1 MNPSDGER
9 RDPTAVLGRRTLA
22 WLFDVLLFAAAFLVP
37 VAIFGQVFQGADIL
51 AQPDGFRF
59 ESGDAA
65 LFVRSRVL
73 VVPGDKFW
81 IAVALPVILFLG
93 SWVIA
98 QGLRGVT
105 PGKGL
110 FRVRT
115 VTREQPRPGIGRAL
129 LRTLLWIVD
138 LITIVLPIGF
148 ILATFTRGHRRV
160 GDFAAGT
167 FVVDRAYARRL
178 AERADGGRMAAPEP
192 SPAPATGPAPVP
204 VTASSSAD
212 GDFPRL
218 RDIDDAPPPSTEPVW
233 DDDLDTYVR
242 WEPSVQKWIGWDEG
256 GQRWRVVDR
265 QSG

>member
-1 MNPSDGER
+1 MSPSDGER
-9 RDPTAVLGRRTLA
+9 RDPTAVLGRRSLA

-37 VAIFGQVFQGADIL
+37 IAIFGQIFRGADIA

-81 IAVALPVILFLG
+81 IAVALPVILFIG
-93 SWVIA
+93 SWIVA
-98 QGLRGVT
+98 QGLRGLT
-105 PGKGL
+105 PGKAL
-110 FRVRT
+110 FRVRC
-115 VTREQPRPGIGRAL
+115 VTRERPVPGIGRAV

-138 LITIVLPIGF
+138 MILIVLPLGF

-160 GDFAAGT
+160 GDFASGT
-167 FVVDRAYARRL
+167 FVVDRAYASRI
-178 AERADGGRMAAPEP
+178 AERTEEEHSVAPAPEAATVAAP
-192 SPAPATGPAPVP
+192 
-204 VTASSSAD
+204 TAAAGAG

-218 RDIDDAPPPSTEPVW
+218 RDIEDEDEAPSTEPVW

-242 WEPSVQKWIGWDEG
+242 WEPQVQKWIGWDEAS
-256 GQRWRVVDR
+256 QRWKVVDR

>member
-1 MNPSDGER
+1 VTPAEEER

-37 VAIFGQVFQGADIL
+37 VAVFGQVFRGADIA
-51 AQPDGFRF
+51 AQPGGFRF
-59 ESGDAA
+59 VDGDAT
-65 LFVRSRVL
+65 LWFRSRVL

-81 IAVALPVILFLG
+81 LAVGLTVVVFLA
-93 SWVIA
+93 SWIVV

-110 FRVRT
+110 FRVRC
-115 VTREQPRPGIGRAL
+115 VTRERPTPGIGRAL
-129 LRTLLWIVD
+129 LRTVLWVVD

-160 GDFAAGT
+160 GDFVAST

-178 AERADGGRMAAPEP
+178 AER
-192 SPAPATGPAPVP
+192 TGAPVP
-204 VTASSSAD
+204 AEGEPRPEPEPAPTPVVAAAGTQD
-212 GDFPRL
+212 LPRL
-218 RDIDDAPPPSTEPVW
+218 RDLEERSTEPVW

-242 WEPSVQKWIGWDEG
+242 WEPTVEKWIGWDESA
-256 GQRWRVVDR
+256 QKWTIVERRAP
-265 QSG
+265 